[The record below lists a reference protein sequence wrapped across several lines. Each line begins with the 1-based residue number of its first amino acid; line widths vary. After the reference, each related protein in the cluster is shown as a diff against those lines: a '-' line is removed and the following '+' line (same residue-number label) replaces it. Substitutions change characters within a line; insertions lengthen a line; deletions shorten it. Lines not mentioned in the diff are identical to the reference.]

1 MKKQELIRQLEEL
14 PGDEVYI
21 YNDFF
26 GTRRPVKDLRI
37 ESVPNKD
44 KKQIVLSDGIP
55 AL

>member
-26 GTRRPVKDLRI
+26 GNSRPVRKVRV
-37 ESVPNKD
+37 ESVSDKD